1 MPRYLGTDS
10 LRNGAPTDLAVLVV
24 NLGTPDAPN
33 TPEVRRYLREFLG
46 DPRVI
51 EAPRWWWLPV
61 LQVILRIR
69 PSRSAHAYRAI
80 WTPNGSPQLVLSREL
95 TAAIGERLGQ
105 GARSPS
111 VVLGMTYGKPALSSV
126 VDELQR
132 RGIGKLVVLPLFPQY
147 SATTTAAVFD
157 QLTRSLQQWRYIPEL
172 CFISDYHDDPA
183 YITALAQS
191 VRDVWSKHGRKHLF
205 FSFHGLPK
213 SYVQAGDPY
222 QAQCLTTAKLVAEQL
237 ELAPDVWSLGF
248 QSRVGRTEWLRPYT
262 EEMLVNYAKLGPK
275 DITVICPGFAVDCLE
290 TLEEIE
296 LRNREAYLAA
306 GGQSFD
312 YVPALNAQPQH
323 AALLAD
329 LIARRAGLASL

>member
-1 MPRYLGTDS
+1 MPRYLGTGS
-10 LRNGAPTDLAVLVV
+10 LRNGVPPDLAVLVV
-24 NLGTPDAPN
+24 NLGTPDAPK
-33 TPEVRRYLREFLG
+33 TAEVRRYLREFLG

-69 PSRSAHAYRAI
+69 PARSAHAYRAI
-80 WTPNGSPQLVLSREL
+80 WTPKGSPQLVLSREL
-95 TAAIGERLGQ
+95 VAAIAQRLGSE
-105 GARSPS
+105 GRTPT
-111 VVLGMTYGKPALSSV
+111 VVLGMTYGQPALRDV
-126 VDELQR
+126 IDELQR
-132 RGIGKLVVLPLFPQY
+132 SGIGKLVVLPLFPQY

-157 QLTRSLQQWRYIPEL
+157 QLSRRLQQWRYVPEL
-172 CFISDYHDDPA
+172 CFISDYHDNPA
-183 YITALAQS
+183 YIGALAQS
-191 VRDVWSKHGRKHLF
+191 IRDVWSKHGRKHLF

-222 QAQCLTTAKLVAEQL
+222 QAQCLATAKLVAERL
-237 ELAPDVWSLGF
+237 ELAPDMWSLGF

-312 YVPALNAQPQH
+312 YVPALNAQPEH
-323 AALLAD
+323 AAFLAD
-329 LIARRAGLASL
+329 LILRRAG